1 MRSQRLAVSI
11 LAASI
16 IFSSA
21 AAIARADTIRL
32 RDGSIIRG
40 DIIAFG
46 DQQFSVLVGANT
58 RGRRSRV
65 TIYMEDVDTIEF
77 DRAATIAGA
86 NTSNT
91 GTIDTGAS
99 STDAETTTAT
109 PTPVRGVINPSNPR
123 VTSPASNAPATV
135 ALREATLRV
144 RGDAT
149 TNGWTNSGI
158 TVRRGQR
165 LRVTSSGRI
174 ALGNGRFATPAG
186 VATLPDEGKLMA
198 NEATGGLIAVIGD
211 DNDEFIFVGAR
222 REFTAQRDGVL
233 FLGVNEGNL
242 TDNTGN
248 YDVVIGYEPE

>member
-1 MRSQRLAVSI
+1 MRSQRFAVSLLTVSI
-11 LAASI
+11 L
-16 IFSSA
+16 FSSA
-21 AAIARADTIRL
+21 AVIARADTIRL

-77 DRAATIAGA
+77 DRALAGA
-86 NTSNT
+86 NAPNSTEPINT
-91 GTIDTGAS
+91 DS
-99 STDAETTTAT
+99 SSPNTTASNPTT
-109 PTPVRGVINPSNPR
+109 PARGVINPINPR
-123 VTSPASNAPATV
+123 AANPSSNAPANV
-135 ALREATLRV
+135 AFREATLRV

-174 ALGNGRFATPAG
+174 ALGQGRFATPAG
-186 VATLPDEGKLMA
+186 IATLADDGKLMT
-198 NEATGGLIAVIGD
+198 NEPTGGLIAVIGD
-211 DNDEFIFVGAR
+211 DNDDFLFIGAR

-233 FLGVNEGNL
+233 FLGVNESNL
-242 TDNTGN
+242 NDNTGN
-248 YDVVIGYEPE
+248 YDVVVGYEP

>member
-1 MRSQRLAVSI
+1 MRSQRFAVSL
-11 LAASI
+11 LAASLL
-16 IFSSA
+16 FSSA
-21 AAIARADTIRL
+21 AIASADTIRL

-77 DRAATIAGA
+77 DRAANVAGA
-86 NTSNT
+86 NTPNTTEPININPSSSNT
-91 GTIDTGAS
+91 TAPNP
-99 STDAETTTAT
+99 TTPA
-109 PTPVRGVINPSNPR
+109 RGVINPVNPP
-123 VTSPASNAPATV
+123 VTTSSTNAPATV
-135 ALREATLRV
+135 AFREATLRV

-158 TVRRGQR
+158 TVRSGQR

-174 ALGNGRFATPAG
+174 ALGQGRFATPAG
-186 VATLPDEGKLMA
+186 ITTLADEGKLMS

-211 DNDEFIFVGAR
+211 DNDEFIFIGAR
-222 REFTAQRDGVL
+222 REFTAPRDGVL

-248 YDVVIGYEPE
+248 YDVVVGYEP

>member
-1 MRSQRLAVSI
+1 MRSQRFAVS
-11 LAASI
+11 LLTVSL
-16 IFSSA
+16 IFGSA
-21 AAIARADTIRL
+21 VIAQADTIRL

-46 DQQFSVLVGANT
+46 DQQFAVLVGANT

-77 DRAATIAGA
+77 ERAGLVAGA

-91 GTIDTGAS
+91 GT
-99 STDAETTTAT
+99 TDASVSSRDTETAT
-109 PTPVRGVINPSNPR
+109 ANPTPSRGVINPVNPR
-123 VTSPASNAPATV
+123 VTNPSSNAPANVTF
-135 ALREATLRV
+135 REATLRV

-174 ALGNGRFATPAG
+174 ALGQGRFATPAG
-186 VATLPDEGKLMA
+186 IATLADDGKLMA
-198 NEATGGLIAVIGD
+198 NEPTGGLIAVVGD
-211 DNDEFIFVGAR
+211 DNDEFIFIGAR

-233 FLGVNEGNL
+233 FLGVNESNL

-248 YDVVIGYEPE
+248 YDVVVGYEP